1 MLLHSGGMTG
11 LVEFEEQVEFF
22 TEKQYKVIRPDLR
35 GHGES
40 GGTLDNYFLC
50 SADDLNDTLEHLQ
63 INSCHIAGV
72 SLGGI
77 AALLFAKKYPDK
89 VRTLK
94 IHIYC
99 LISYR
104 MRKLLVDYDNF
115 WL

>member
-1 MLLHSGGMTG
+1 MILHTHISGEGEPIVLLHSGGMTG

-63 INSCHIAGV
+63 INRCHIAGV
-72 SLGGI
+72 SLGG
-77 AALLFAKKYPDK
+77 
-89 VRTLK
+89 
-94 IHIYC
+94 
-99 LISYR
+99 
-104 MRKLLVDYDNF
+104 
-115 WL
+115 